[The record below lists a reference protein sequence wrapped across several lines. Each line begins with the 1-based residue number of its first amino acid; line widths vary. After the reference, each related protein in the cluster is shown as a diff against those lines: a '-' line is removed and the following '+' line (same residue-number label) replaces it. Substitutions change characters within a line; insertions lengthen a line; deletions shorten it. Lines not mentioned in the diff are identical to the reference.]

1 MVRCAL
7 TRGAGAPVSFL
18 LTHVPMKNYE
28 NISML
33 ARVDT
38 YYELVL
44 SSSSSTS
51 SYMMSIVCMDT
62 QTCSTFRV
70 WLLKTLVVV
79 CH

>member
-28 NISML
+28 N
-33 ARVDT
+33 RVDT